1 MANLHS
7 FFIFSLIF
15 LPYSMSSS
23 PDYTFPQQY
32 FINCG
37 SHSSVSVSGTTHTIF
52 SSDTKSD
59 SRHSRSVNDPALSG
73 IYGTARVFSKS
84 SLYELSTEENGVYM
98 VRLHF
103 FPFSNLFDAKFDVL
117 ASDFSILSN
126 YSVPKNVTY
135 PVIKE
140 FLLPVNGPNL
150 KIYFRPSH
158 ESSFAFVNAIEAYVT
173 PQDFIPES
181 ASYVTPQGNSNN
193 AKKDLS
199 LSALAVIQRINVGG
213 PKITPEN
220 DTMRRNWVPDDDYL
234 SIKRSAKNHPS
245 ANSARPIYE
254 GGATEYDAPPFVYKT
269 AKEMNRDDV
278 TQSNNSF
285 NITWLLRVKRYA
297 AFFVRLHFCDIVSKR
312 RNSTVFN
319 AYIYGLFGQPIVQSP
334 PELRTP
340 FYVDFV
346 VDSDGSGFMNISVV
360 PLRDSVDKNAFLNGV
375 EIMELINKRES
386 VPEGNGKAKNRL
398 LIIIGSTVGCV
409 VLAFVSVVV
418 ILFCLKSRKPKR
430 AESVDGLM
438 VNVYAGSSTI
448 GSSSNPEMSLGLK
461 IPFAEILYATHNFD
475 PKFMIGEGGFGKVY
489 KGTLHNGVKV
499 AVKRSEPGNGQGIME
514 FQTEITLLSK
524 IRHQHLVS
532 LIGYCDERNEMILV
546 YEFME
551 KGTLREHLYSSKE
564 DVSKSCSRSELSWD
578 QRLQICIGAAKGLHY
593 LHTGLS
599 EPIIHRDIKSSK
611 STNILLD
618 EFYVAKVADF
628 GLSKSGPI
636 DQTHMVTDVKGS
648 FGYLDPE
655 YVNTMQLTQ
664 KSDVYSFGVVLLEV
678 LSARPAVDNL
688 LPRNQMN
695 LAEWGLSWIKKK
707 QLEKIIDPLL
717 AGKINPTSL
726 RKFGETAEKCVQ
738 EDGSDRPSM
747 ADVLWD
753 LNYALSLQHPG
764 KPQEFHED
772 SNNTDVSWQMAL
784 PGIHRLP
791 SIDVSTSCVSASES
805 EVFSQ
810 LKIDEAR

>member
-7 FFIFSLIF
+7 FFIFSLLF
-15 LPYSMSSS
+15 LPYSLSSN
-23 PDYTFPQQY
+23 YTFPQNY
-32 FINCG
+32 NFINCG
-37 SHSSVSVSGTTHTIF
+37 SHYSVVVSPNTTF
-52 SSDTKSD
+52 SSDTKPD
-59 SRHSRSVNDPALSG
+59 SRHSHSVNNPVLSG
-73 IYGTARVFSKS
+73 LYGTARVFSKS
-84 SLYELSTEENGVYM
+84 SLYELSTEKNGVYM

-103 FPFSNLFDAKFDVL
+103 YPFSNLFDAKFDVL
-117 ASDFSILSN
+117 ASGFLILSN

-150 KIYFRPSH
+150 EINFIPSQ
-158 ESSFAFVNAIEAYVT
+158 ESSLAFVNAIEAFGT

-181 ASYVTPQGNSNN
+181 AIYVTPQGNS
-193 AKKDLS
+193 KKNWS
-199 LSALAVIQRINVGG
+199 LSALTVIHRINVGG
-213 PKITPEN
+213 QNITPEN

-234 SIKRSAKNHPS
+234 SIKGSAKN
-245 ANSARPIYE
+245 RPIYSAMPKYDLE
-254 GGATEYDAPPFVYKT
+254 GGSTKFDAPHFVYKT
-269 AKEMNRDDV
+269 LKEMNRDGK
-278 TQSNNSF
+278 TQRDNFFS
-285 NITWLLRVKRYA
+285 ITWLFRVNKNA
-297 AFFVRLHFCDIVSKR
+297 TFFVRLHFCDFVSES
-312 RNSTVFN
+312 RNTTVFN
-319 AYIYGLFGQPIVQSP
+319 AYIYGLFGQPISPYDIIQQSAA
-334 PELRTP
+334 P
-340 FYVDFV
+340 FHVDFV
-346 VDSDGSGFMNISVV
+346 VHSDGSGVMNISVG
-360 PLRDSVDKNAFLNGV
+360 PRNDSVDKNAFLNGV
-375 EIMELINKRES
+375 EIMELINEQKLA
-386 VPEGNGKAKNRL
+386 PKGNGQAKNRL
-398 LIIIGSTVGCV
+398 LIIIGSTVGGV

-418 ILFCLKSRKPKR
+418 ILFCLKSRKPKPV
-430 AESVDGLM
+430 ESVVGAM
-438 VNVYAGSSTI
+438 VNVYAGSSAI
-448 GSSSNPEMSLGLK
+448 GSSTNPETNLGLK
-461 IPFAEILYATHNFD
+461 IPFDEILYATKTFD

-514 FQTEITLLSK
+514 FQTEITILSK

-564 DVSKSCSRSELSWD
+564 DVSKSSSRSELSWD

-599 EPIIHRDIKSSK
+599 EPIIHRDIK

-678 LSARPAVDNL
+678 LCARPAVDNL

-738 EDGSDRPSM
+738 DDGSDRPSM